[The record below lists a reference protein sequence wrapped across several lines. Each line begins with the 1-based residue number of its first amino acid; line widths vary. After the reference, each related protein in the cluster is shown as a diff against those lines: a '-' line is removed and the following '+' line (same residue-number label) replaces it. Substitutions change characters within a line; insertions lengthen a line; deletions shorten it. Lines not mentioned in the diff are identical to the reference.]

1 MCGESLEAFKRRQR
15 SDAPREHGRTQPQPG
30 TAPRRDCVGS
40 MHLRHAQEPSSI
52 ASTTFLSRQAF
63 DGITPR
69 RTCRRARGCP
79 GRWPASRPAGRAG
92 PAAAGQF
99 AQVWAAALRRCGHG
113 RALVL
118 PRWSTGVLGWLPEGG
133 VAWSVGAVGTED
145 GGVCQESVR
154 FSSGRPTPKL
164 TISVQTGCKSCLRDV
179 PSFRSSSHG
188 RGGACAGRRAR
199 DGLLEEESELL
210 L

>member
-1 MCGESLEAFKRRQR
+1 MEAFKRRQR
-15 SDAPREHGRTQPQPG
+15 SDAPREHGRTPPQPG

-40 MHLRHAQEPSSI
+40 MHLCHAQELQHRMDHLLSWQVKSSD
-52 ASTTFLSRQAF
+52 APRRR
-63 DGITPR
+63 PR